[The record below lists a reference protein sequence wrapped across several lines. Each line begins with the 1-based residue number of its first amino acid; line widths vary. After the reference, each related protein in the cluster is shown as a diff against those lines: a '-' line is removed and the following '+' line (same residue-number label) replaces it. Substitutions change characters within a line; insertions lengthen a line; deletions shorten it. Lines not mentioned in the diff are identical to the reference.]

1 MITEASYQSRY
12 DPYPSPIQRA
22 TVPQHYRSMSHQH
35 LAQWSCPDQMDPYV
49 RDPYVSLETSMSA
62 TPFDT
67 ICVAVSH
74 ASRSCSSS
82 TYVSK

>member
-1 MITEASYQSRY
+1 MFPMITEASYQSRY

-49 RDPYVSLETSMSA
+49 SLEH
-62 TPFDT
+62 P
-67 ICVAVSH
+67 
-74 ASRSCSSS
+74 
-82 TYVSK
+82 